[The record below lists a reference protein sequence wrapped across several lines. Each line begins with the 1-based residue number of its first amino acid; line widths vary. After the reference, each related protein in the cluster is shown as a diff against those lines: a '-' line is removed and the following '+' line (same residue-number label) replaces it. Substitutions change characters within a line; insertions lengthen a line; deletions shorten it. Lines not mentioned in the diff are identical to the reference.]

1 MQRTGKYTK
10 DDPMSDLVSDNYRI
24 LLLMSRFGIGLGFG
38 ESSIGEVC
46 RANGVD
52 TSTFLIVTN
61 MMLYDEIPAD
71 AYDKVSMEGLLSY
84 LHNSHDYFLG
94 FRLPAIREKLA
105 AAVGTG
111 SDLSRAIMKYFDDYT
126 AGVHTHMAYEEE
138 VVFPY
143 VRALLEG
150 RRQQDYSIDIF
161 SRHHDQVET
170 LLTEFKNILI
180 KILPVGQYERNQQRA
195 VRHLQLRERPRFPQC
210 RGGPA
215 VRPGSRKT
223 GEKSGGGRMS
233 VTVKIT
239 VAEPSV
245 IIRSG
250 IIAVIGS
257 AENLKAEIYEVS
269 EIDQLRNVLSWQHPD
284 ILLVNPASL
293 GLFPLQQLKKDT
305 GNPDMKCVALQFAFT
320 DHAALKSYDDA
331 ISVYDSAETVNDKLA
346 RLVSEPERDK
356 RHESL
361 SGREKEVIAC
371 VVQGMTNKQIADK
384 LFISTHTVITHRRN
398 ISAKLGIHSPA
409 GLTIY
414 AIVNKLVELDD
425 IKDSVE
431 EQLPGD

>member
-1 MQRTGKYTK
+1 MTGRTLSVRPVLLGKDSAGRLALNAGRYRRPILFTCFRYCRSQADTLLLSSDKKIFSHFFKVGKAGPRGRPFVYFDGMLSLQKTTYAMQRTGKYTK

-180 KILPVGQYERNQQRA
+180 KYYPSASTNEINNVLFDIFNCENDLASHNA
-195 VRHLQLRERPRFPQC
+195 VEDLLFV
-210 RGGPA
+210 PA
-215 VRPGSRKT
+215 VGRL
-223 GEKSGGGRMS
+223 EKR
-233 VTVKIT
+233 
-239 VAEPSV
+239 
-245 IIRSG
+245 
-250 IIAVIGS
+250 
-257 AENLKAEIYEVS
+257 
-269 EIDQLRNVLSWQHPD
+269 
-284 ILLVNPASL
+284 
-293 GLFPLQQLKKDT
+293 
-305 GNPDMKCVALQFAFT
+305 
-320 DHAALKSYDDA
+320 
-331 ISVYDSAETVNDKLA
+331 
-346 RLVSEPERDK
+346 
-356 RHESL
+356 
-361 SGREKEVIAC
+361 
-371 VVQGMTNKQIADK
+371 
-384 LFISTHTVITHRRN
+384 
-398 ISAKLGIHSPA
+398 
-409 GLTIY
+409 
-414 AIVNKLVELDD
+414 
-425 IKDSVE
+425 VE
-431 EQLPGD
+431 EEG

>member
-1 MQRTGKYTK
+1 
-10 DDPMSDLVSDNYRI
+10 
-24 LLLMSRFGIGLGFG
+24 
-38 ESSIGEVC
+38 
-46 RANGVD
+46 
-52 TSTFLIVTN
+52 
-61 MMLYDEIPAD
+61 
-71 AYDKVSMEGLLSY
+71 
-84 LHNSHDYFLG
+84 
-94 FRLPAIREKLA
+94 
-105 AAVGTG
+105 
-111 SDLSRAIMKYFDDYT
+111 
-126 AGVHTHMAYEEE
+126 
-138 VVFPY
+138 
-143 VRALLEG
+143 
-150 RRQQDYSIDIF
+150 
-161 SRHHDQVET
+161 
-170 LLTEFKNILI
+170 
-180 KILPVGQYERNQQRA
+180 
-195 VRHLQLRERPRFPQC
+195 
-210 RGGPA
+210 
-215 VRPGSRKT
+215 
-223 GEKSGGGRMS
+223 MS

-414 AIVNKLVELDD
+414 AIVNKLVELDARPSD
-425 IKDSVE
+425 ALMMAVRFGTAIKIVPSVWE
-431 EQLPGD
+431 SMENMLPQLEQLDADSPDSRAPVSVGDS

>member
-1 MQRTGKYTK
+1 
-10 DDPMSDLVSDNYRI
+10 
-24 LLLMSRFGIGLGFG
+24 
-38 ESSIGEVC
+38 
-46 RANGVD
+46 
-52 TSTFLIVTN
+52 
-61 MMLYDEIPAD
+61 
-71 AYDKVSMEGLLSY
+71 
-84 LHNSHDYFLG
+84 
-94 FRLPAIREKLA
+94 
-105 AAVGTG
+105 
-111 SDLSRAIMKYFDDYT
+111 
-126 AGVHTHMAYEEE
+126 
-138 VVFPY
+138 
-143 VRALLEG
+143 
-150 RRQQDYSIDIF
+150 
-161 SRHHDQVET
+161 
-170 LLTEFKNILI
+170 
-180 KILPVGQYERNQQRA
+180 
-195 VRHLQLRERPRFPQC
+195 
-210 RGGPA
+210 
-215 VRPGSRKT
+215 
-223 GEKSGGGRMS
+223 MS

-305 GNPDMKCVALQFAFT
+305 GNPDMKCVALQFSFT
-320 DHAALKSYDDA
+320 DHA

-371 VVQGMTNKQIADK
+371 VVQGMTNKQRADK

>member
-126 AGVHTHMAYEEE
+126 AGVHTHIAYEEE

-180 KILPVGQYERNQQRA
+180 KYYPSASTNEINNVLFDIFNCENDLASHNA
-195 VRHLQLRERPRFPQC
+195 VEDLLFV
-210 RGGPA
+210 PA
-215 VRPGSRKT
+215 VGRL
-223 GEKSGGGRMS
+223 EKSGGGRMS

>member
-1 MQRTGKYTK
+1 
-10 DDPMSDLVSDNYRI
+10 
-24 LLLMSRFGIGLGFG
+24 
-38 ESSIGEVC
+38 
-46 RANGVD
+46 
-52 TSTFLIVTN
+52 
-61 MMLYDEIPAD
+61 
-71 AYDKVSMEGLLSY
+71 
-84 LHNSHDYFLG
+84 
-94 FRLPAIREKLA
+94 
-105 AAVGTG
+105 
-111 SDLSRAIMKYFDDYT
+111 
-126 AGVHTHMAYEEE
+126 
-138 VVFPY
+138 
-143 VRALLEG
+143 
-150 RRQQDYSIDIF
+150 
-161 SRHHDQVET
+161 
-170 LLTEFKNILI
+170 
-180 KILPVGQYERNQQRA
+180 
-195 VRHLQLRERPRFPQC
+195 
-210 RGGPA
+210 
-215 VRPGSRKT
+215 
-223 GEKSGGGRMS
+223 MS

-414 AIVNKLVELDD
+414 AIVNKLVELDARPSD
-425 IKDSVE
+425 ALMMAVRFGTAIKVVPSVWE
-431 EQLPGD
+431 SMENILPQLEQLDADSPDSRAPVYVGDS

>member
-1 MQRTGKYTK
+1 
-10 DDPMSDLVSDNYRI
+10 
-24 LLLMSRFGIGLGFG
+24 
-38 ESSIGEVC
+38 
-46 RANGVD
+46 
-52 TSTFLIVTN
+52 
-61 MMLYDEIPAD
+61 
-71 AYDKVSMEGLLSY
+71 
-84 LHNSHDYFLG
+84 
-94 FRLPAIREKLA
+94 
-105 AAVGTG
+105 
-111 SDLSRAIMKYFDDYT
+111 
-126 AGVHTHMAYEEE
+126 
-138 VVFPY
+138 
-143 VRALLEG
+143 
-150 RRQQDYSIDIF
+150 
-161 SRHHDQVET
+161 
-170 LLTEFKNILI
+170 
-180 KILPVGQYERNQQRA
+180 
-195 VRHLQLRERPRFPQC
+195 
-210 RGGPA
+210 
-215 VRPGSRKT
+215 
-223 GEKSGGGRMS
+223 MS

-414 AIVNKLVELDD
+414 AIVNKLVELDARPSD
-425 IKDSVE
+425 ALMMAVRFGTAIKIVPSVWE
-431 EQLPGD
+431 SMENILPQLEQLDADSPDSRAPVYVGDS

>member
-180 KILPVGQYERNQQRA
+180 KYYPSASTNEINNVLFDIFNCENDLASHNA
-195 VRHLQLRERPRFPQC
+195 VEDLLFV
-210 RGGPA
+210 PA
-215 VRPGSRKT
+215 VGRL
-223 GEKSGGGRMS
+223 EKRGGRMS

>member
-1 MQRTGKYTK
+1 
-10 DDPMSDLVSDNYRI
+10 
-24 LLLMSRFGIGLGFG
+24 
-38 ESSIGEVC
+38 
-46 RANGVD
+46 
-52 TSTFLIVTN
+52 
-61 MMLYDEIPAD
+61 
-71 AYDKVSMEGLLSY
+71 
-84 LHNSHDYFLG
+84 
-94 FRLPAIREKLA
+94 
-105 AAVGTG
+105 
-111 SDLSRAIMKYFDDYT
+111 
-126 AGVHTHMAYEEE
+126 
-138 VVFPY
+138 
-143 VRALLEG
+143 
-150 RRQQDYSIDIF
+150 
-161 SRHHDQVET
+161 
-170 LLTEFKNILI
+170 
-180 KILPVGQYERNQQRA
+180 
-195 VRHLQLRERPRFPQC
+195 
-210 RGGPA
+210 
-215 VRPGSRKT
+215 
-223 GEKSGGGRMS
+223 MS

-414 AIVNKLVELDD
+414 AIVNKLVQLDD

>member
-1 MQRTGKYTK
+1 
-10 DDPMSDLVSDNYRI
+10 
-24 LLLMSRFGIGLGFG
+24 
-38 ESSIGEVC
+38 
-46 RANGVD
+46 
-52 TSTFLIVTN
+52 
-61 MMLYDEIPAD
+61 
-71 AYDKVSMEGLLSY
+71 
-84 LHNSHDYFLG
+84 
-94 FRLPAIREKLA
+94 
-105 AAVGTG
+105 
-111 SDLSRAIMKYFDDYT
+111 
-126 AGVHTHMAYEEE
+126 
-138 VVFPY
+138 
-143 VRALLEG
+143 
-150 RRQQDYSIDIF
+150 
-161 SRHHDQVET
+161 
-170 LLTEFKNILI
+170 
-180 KILPVGQYERNQQRA
+180 
-195 VRHLQLRERPRFPQC
+195 
-210 RGGPA
+210 
-215 VRPGSRKT
+215 
-223 GEKSGGGRMS
+223 MS

-384 LFISTHTVITHRRN
+384 LFISKRTVDKHRAN
-398 ISAKLGIHSPA
+398 ILEKTGCKNTASLVVYAVRH
-409 GLTIY
+409 GL
-414 AIVNKLVELDD
+414 VDVL
-425 IKDSVE
+425 
-431 EQLPGD
+431 

>member
-1 MQRTGKYTK
+1 
-10 DDPMSDLVSDNYRI
+10 
-24 LLLMSRFGIGLGFG
+24 
-38 ESSIGEVC
+38 
-46 RANGVD
+46 
-52 TSTFLIVTN
+52 
-61 MMLYDEIPAD
+61 
-71 AYDKVSMEGLLSY
+71 
-84 LHNSHDYFLG
+84 
-94 FRLPAIREKLA
+94 
-105 AAVGTG
+105 
-111 SDLSRAIMKYFDDYT
+111 
-126 AGVHTHMAYEEE
+126 
-138 VVFPY
+138 
-143 VRALLEG
+143 
-150 RRQQDYSIDIF
+150 
-161 SRHHDQVET
+161 
-170 LLTEFKNILI
+170 
-180 KILPVGQYERNQQRA
+180 
-195 VRHLQLRERPRFPQC
+195 
-210 RGGPA
+210 
-215 VRPGSRKT
+215 
-223 GEKSGGGRMS
+223 MS

-320 DHAALKSYDDA
+320 DHAALKSDDDA
-331 ISVYDSAETVNDKLA
+331 ISVNDKLA